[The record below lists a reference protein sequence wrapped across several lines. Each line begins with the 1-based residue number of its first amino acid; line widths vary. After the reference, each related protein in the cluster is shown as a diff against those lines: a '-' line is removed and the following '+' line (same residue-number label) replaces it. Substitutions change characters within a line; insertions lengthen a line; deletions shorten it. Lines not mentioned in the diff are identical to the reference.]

1 MATNAATGDGEAEL
15 LAIRAI
21 ALAGVEVDPGRTQ
34 PADCQ
39 ILELVADLE
48 DPQRLTAEI
57 RTVVLGR
64 AREFELQ
71 GPFAGMAQPGCAE
84 IGSGWRGLAL
94 GDERAAYL
102 RAELEEI
109 EEEAQ
114 REARA
119 EERDPDARL
128 EARLDAKALSD
139 AADRVRLAG
148 YDDDGGYE
156 DASYDERDADFVR
169 SLDDEEE
176 G

>member
-1 MATNAATGDGEAEL
+1 MDPEQTLKDAADA
-15 LAIRAI
+15 AADCRWDDARD
-21 ALAGVEVDPGRTQ
+21 ALATYWEWRDRGGFQ
-34 PADCQ
+34 P
-39 ILELVADLE
+39 
-48 DPQRLTAEI
+48 
-57 RTVVLGR
+57 
-64 AREFELQ
+64 
-71 GPFAGMAQPGCAE
+71 
-84 IGSGWRGLAL
+84 AL

>member
-1 MATNAATGDGEAEL
+1 MDPEQTLKDAADAAADCRWDDARDAL
-15 LAIRAI
+15 LAYWEWRDR
-21 ALAGVEVDPGRTQ
+21 GGFQ
-34 PADCQ
+34 PA
-39 ILELVADLE
+39 
-48 DPQRLTAEI
+48 R
-57 RTVVLGR
+57 
-64 AREFELQ
+64 
-71 GPFAGMAQPGCAE
+71 
-84 IGSGWRGLAL
+84 
-94 GDERAAYL
+94 GDERAAHL

-156 DASYDERDADFVR
+156 ADYDENNEEDFVR
-169 SLDDEEE
+169 SLDDAE